1 MRVRRFLLGVAA
13 SVLML
18 LGVAPTVNA
27 EPNSDADT
35 AYLAAMN
42 HGKLCCA
49 DQPATPINVGPPD
62 NQIQVGKS
70 TAEYMTTYPT
80 LRAFH
85 DVQKLNQQKLGLS
98 PFDAGELVVI
108 AMRFYAPPSVE
119 SQVRGQMGAEADYWY
134 GSAG

>member
-1 MRVRRFLLGVAA
+1 
-13 SVLML
+13 
-18 LGVAPTVNA
+18 
-27 EPNSDADT
+27 
-35 AYLAAMN
+35 
-42 HGKLCCA
+42 
-49 DQPATPINVGPPD
+49 
-62 NQIQVGKS
+62 
-70 TAEYMTTYPT
+70 MTTYPT

-108 AMRFYAPPSVE
+108 AMRFYASPSVE